1 MCLVAQ
7 SDALQPHGLQPARL
21 LCPWGFS
28 RQEYWWGLP
37 CFPPGYLPNPGVK
50 PRSPTLQA
58 DSLLT
63 GPPEKPFQIQKKKKP
78 IAWLCFA
85 ALSLMVYKAQEPVR
99 WSQLLFVWSLL
110 FLSASKR
117 WWIWLTGED
126 YLQGEL
132 EKKKLVTVIADVPSW
147 RRS

>member
-1 MCLVAQ
+1 MLSCSVWRFAT
-7 SDALQPHGLQPARL
+7 
-21 LCPWGFS
+21 
-28 RQEYWWGLP
+28 
-37 CFPPGYLPNPGVK
+37 
-50 PRSPTLQA
+50 PRTAACQAPLSMGILQA
-58 DSLLT
+58 RILVRAAMLSSRVSSQPRGQTQVSHIAGRFFTDWATREALSDT
-63 GPPEKPFQIQKKKKP
+63 EKKKP